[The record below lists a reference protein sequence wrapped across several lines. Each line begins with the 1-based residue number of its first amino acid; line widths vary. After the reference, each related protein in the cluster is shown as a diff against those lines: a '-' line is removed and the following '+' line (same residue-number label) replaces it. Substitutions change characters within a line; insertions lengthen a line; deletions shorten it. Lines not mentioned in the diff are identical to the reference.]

1 MEASVLRKLPLFSSL
16 AAEDL
21 QAVAAIVRTRRV
33 EKGEVLFTEG
43 EPGLGLWLVHKG
55 AVKLVKTDSAG
66 REQLLKTVEP
76 HEFFAEVV
84 LFDGGSYPAT
94 AIAASEG
101 EVGILYNADACQLLQ
116 AHPNLAW
123 HFLKVLS
130 ARLRRAQGR
139 IQILCQG
146 DAAVKIAATLLYL
159 AHEKGT
165 ESIAI
170 GQQDLAD
177 MAGVARET
185 VTRALATFS
194 REGLIVAGRKKITL
208 KDKERLMALAPQ
220 G

>member
-1 MEASVLRKLPLFSSL
+1 M
-16 AAEDL
+16 
-21 QAVAAIVRTRRV
+21 VAAIIKTRRV
-33 EKGEVLFTEG
+33 EKGDILFIEG
-43 EPGLGLWLVHKG
+43 EPGLGVWLVHSG
-55 AVKLVKTDSAG
+55 TIKLVKTDSSG
-66 REQLLKTVEP
+66 REQLLKTVAP

-94 AIAASEG
+94 AVAASEG
-101 EVGILYNADACQLLQ
+101 EVGILYNADACQLVHT
-116 AHPNLAW
+116 HPSLAW

-159 AHEKGT
+159 AQENGAD
-165 ESIAI
+165 SIAI

-185 VTRALATFS
+185 VTRVLATFA
-194 REGLIVAGRKKITL
+194 REGLIVAERKKITL
-208 KDKERLMALAPQ
+208 KDRERLRTLASQ